1 MHTPTG
7 YSFEFTK
14 EEARKFIVAC
24 KKLNLNPEK
33 ILKDAMDDVISKAKE
48 KDAKFYVNARNYK
61 LDQPEELIYPKNAI
75 FVDAILRAANG
86 RLNMPQAIQLSQ
98 YFTEQ
103 AKKVFHEHE
112 DINKLAEWIWYEYKT
127 NPFPYPLELQK

>member
-33 ILKDAMDDVISKAKE
+33 ILKDAMDDVI
-48 KDAKFYVNARNYK
+48 VCN
-61 LDQPEELIYPKNAI
+61 
-75 FVDAILRAANG
+75 
-86 RLNMPQAIQLSQ
+86 
-98 YFTEQ
+98 
-103 AKKVFHEHE
+103 
-112 DINKLAEWIWYEYKT
+112 
-127 NPFPYPLELQK
+127 

>member
-48 KDAKFYVNARNYK
+48 KDAKFFVNARNYK
-61 LDQPEELIYPKNAI
+61 LDQPEELFYPKNAI

-103 AKKVFHEHE
+103 AKKVFHEHK
-112 DINKLAEWIWYEYKT
+112 DINKLAEWIWY
-127 NPFPYPLELQK
+127 

>member
-33 ILKDAMDDVISKAKE
+33 ILKDAMDGVISKAKE
-48 KDAKFYVNARNYK
+48 KDAKFYVNAN
-61 LDQPEELIYPKNAI
+61 I
-75 FVDAILRAANG
+75 
-86 RLNMPQAIQLSQ
+86 SQ
-98 YFTEQ
+98 NKPRKYFMNT
-103 AKKVFHEHE
+103 K
-112 DINKLAEWIWYEYKT
+112 I
-127 NPFPYPLELQK
+127 